1 VGLPDGARSLS
12 NDEVDWYNALQVR
25 LARDYLIHRPAA
37 SFPAATIAG
46 WRT

>member
-1 VGLPDGARSLS
+1 MTIQSIEHRTDLHDPAIRSTGQ
-12 NDEVDWYNALQVR
+12 A

-37 SFPAATIAG
+37 TFTGATVTT